1 MDGNV
6 GSSSGHRRRADVLA
20 AFDPRRSLVARVLW
34 LLAPIVLVPFLV
46 FWVAAERLGRRTEG
60 KLTERIVAAAVAEK
74 RGALRVAADRRL
86 QTLAARSEEVV
97 AVLRE
102 AAGAVRRALESGPA
116 PELPAEPIEELPGG
130 GLRSVGN
137 RRSAALV
144 SRAAGPAA
152 QVSRDLAAT
161 RRLEERFS
169 DLMAGHAAISAIYVL
184 TRSGVLRAVPWRDA
198 RDVFGAGALAPDF
211 RLEGRQLGWPAAEE
225 TVPAVHWVPPY
236 PDLYGRRGRIVTARV
251 ALASPSGE
259 VAAEVGVDWALEEL
273 FTRTAEPLE
282 AGEVE
287 VVLDPDGKALFA
299 VPAAVLEA
307 DGRRLAAL
315 AASQERVDALVDLA
329 GGPHLVSLRRTVHA
343 GWTYARLLPL
353 SRVRS
358 RVLVEVAPIREESRQ
373 LRSRLRQLY
382 LVLSFALAVALGLVL
397 RRTLSPLR
405 RLARVADGM
414 IAPAPSAPAEAELSR
429 RDELGRLARALSNLG
444 GRVRRR
450 MRSMEGVHEL
460 ALSASVVTRPDEAY
474 ARLSRSIGSLV
485 GATKAWLAL
494 WEPESRSLAFAPP
507 GWGVP
512 DDALSGV
519 RIGVSDRS
527 LAALA
532 YRTGETYVCNDVPG
546 DPQAS
551 RQLAERTG
559 VAHNAVFAPLKTEV
573 GTLGVLIVAEKE
585 GGFDEEDRAAV
596 EGYADQAA
604 LLLRN
609 ARLYEELQK
618 SYEKLRDATRNRD
631 HFLQNINHELRTPL
645 TAILGWSEV
654 LAEDRPGPHTVET
667 AIEQIRRSAQFL
679 LTLISDL
686 LDLARFEEGR
696 TRLERVPV
704 DLGTLAREAVEPVA
718 VMAEAKG
725 ILLSVTAPASGEASV
740 VLDPVRI
747 RQVLWNLVHNAVKFT
762 PKGGRIDL
770 EARAADGGCW
780 FRVRDD
786 GVGISPK
793 DLPHVF
799 ERFRQGDGSTTRDH
813 RGTGIGLALAKAF
826 VELHGG
832 RIEVRSA
839 PGCGTTFDLF
849 LPSRGPVSSG
859 SVSRVKRP
867 VEPPLGGPNG
877 AE

>member
-1 MDGNV
+1 MSGNGV
-6 GSSSGHRRRADVLA
+6 SSSGTRRRADVLGT
-20 AFDPRRSLVARVLW
+20 FDPRRSLVARVLW
-34 LLAPIVLVPFLV
+34 LLVPIAFVPFVV
-46 FWVAAERLGRRTEG
+46 FWIAAEGLGRRTEG
-60 KLTERIVAAAVAEK
+60 KLTERIVAGAVAGNRE
-74 RGALRVAADRRL
+74 ALRLSADRRL
-86 QTLAARSEEVV
+86 QTLSARSEEVV
-97 AVLRE
+97 AVLRA
-102 AAGAVRRALESGPA
+102 AAGADRAALAAGPA
-116 PELPAEPIEELPGG
+116 PGRPAEALEVLPGG
-130 GLRSVGN
+130 GIRTVGN

-144 SRAAGPAA
+144 STAAGPAPE
-152 QVSRDLAAT
+152 VTRDLAAT

-169 DLMAGHAAISAIYVL
+169 DLMAGHGAISAIYVL
-184 TRSGVLRAVPWRDA
+184 TRAGVLRAVPWRDA
-198 RDVFGAGALAPDF
+198 ADVFGAGALSPGF
-211 RLEGRQLGWPAAEE
+211 RLEGRRRGLPAAEE

-236 PDLYGRRGRIVTARV
+236 PDLSGRRGRIVTARLG
-251 ALASPSGE
+251 LASQSGE

-273 FTRTAEPLE
+273 FTQTAERL
-282 AGEVE
+282 ATGETE
-287 VVLDPDGKALFA
+287 LVLDADGKVLFS
-299 VPAAVLEA
+299 VPSPAAQA
-307 DGRRLAAL
+307 DGRRIAAL
-315 AASQERVDALVDLA
+315 AASQERLDAIVDLP
-329 GGPHLVSLRRTVHA
+329 GGPCLVSLRRTSQA

-353 SRVRS
+353 GRVRS
-358 RVLVEVAPIREESRQ
+358 RVLVEVAPIADGARR

-382 LVLSFALAVALGLVL
+382 FVLSFALVVALGLVL

-405 RLARVADGM
+405 RLAGVADGM
-414 IAPAPSAPAEAELSR
+414 MAPTPAVPGEVETSR
-429 RDELGRLARALSNLG
+429 RDEVGRLARALSNLA

-450 MRSMEGVHEL
+450 LRSMDGVHEL
-460 ALSASVVTRPDEAY
+460 ARTASVVTRPDEAY

-485 GATKAWLAL
+485 GATKAWLAV
-494 WEPESRSLAFAPP
+494 WEPESRSLVFAPP

-512 DDALSGV
+512 DSALTGV

-527 LAALA
+527 LAALS

-551 RQLAERTG
+551 RELAARTD
-559 VAHNAVFAPLKTEV
+559 VRRNAVFAPLKTEV
-573 GTLGVLIVAEKE
+573 GTLGVLIVAEKD
-585 GGFDEEDRAAV
+585 GGFDEEDRAAI

-609 ARLYEELQK
+609 ARLYDELQS

-654 LAEDRPGPHTVET
+654 LAEDRPGPRTVET

-679 LTLISDL
+679 LTLLADR

-696 TRLERVPV
+696 TRLERVAV
-704 DLGTLAREAVEPVA
+704 DLGTLARDAVEPVA

-725 ILLSVTAPASGEASV
+725 ILLSVAAPAAGEARV

-770 EARAADGGCW
+770 EARAAEGGCW
-780 FRVRDD
+780 FRIRDD

-793 DLPHVF
+793 DLPYVF

-839 PGCGTTFDLF
+839 PGCGATFDVY
-849 LPSRGPVSSG
+849 LPATSSSD
-859 SVSRVKRP
+859 SVPRVRRP
-867 VEPPLGGPNG
+867 E
-877 AE
+877 